1 MKAQPI
7 KVFNASWWIIAC
19 LRLFKLSQSCCCRLR
34 HNCCC
39 CCRLCNTCNTN
50 KSAKDDW
57 KDFEWESYSLSSF
70 LPTLNCSLRVVVPV
84 KREGKWQSQLCEAVA
99 QAVGSLL
106 GWMYWHWESP
116 HHVQVGDRNRSTE
129 VLATNLG
136 ISDWWKMA
144 LKPLGGSQAR
154 QRAAGWKV
162 AGSNICV
169 GKLVL
174 LPVKSQLKITHNV
187 LVIDRFA
194 EITVERKCQK
204 WPCRQIKADWWNT
217 FIDYRL
223 INTAG

>member
-1 MKAQPI
+1 MANANMKAQPI

-106 GWMYWHWESP
+106 P
-116 HHVQVGDRNRSTE
+116 
-129 VLATNLG
+129 
-136 ISDWWKMA
+136 WK
-144 LKPLGGSQAR
+144 
-154 QRAAGWKV
+154 
-162 AGSNICV
+162 NILRV
-169 GKLVL
+169 
-174 LPVKSQLKITHNV
+174 V
-187 LVIDRFA
+187 LVHVRTWIPATTPNIFQR
-194 EITVERKCQK
+194 
-204 WPCRQIKADWWNT
+204 
-217 FIDYRL
+217 
-223 INTAG
+223 